1 MEKTDKKTT
10 RHEIYTTLFNRIIQN
25 EYPEDTWLR
34 EDLLAQEFKV
44 SRSPVRSVLQN
55 LEQDHL
61 IEILPKRGARI
72 FPFTADDL
80 EDIYELRRELE
91 SLALQRAAN
100 TLSIQKLLEMKA
112 LILGLKENRDFH
124 EHARID
130 GFFHSYLIQASGR
143 RRLIRMLDQLYRLTQ
158 TFRELS
164 LKQQVSKDITIHEHI
179 ELIDALCIREM
190 DKATE
195 LLTRHIENSKIRVL
209 TLVIQGEYG
218 SGVPARTLNS
228 FNALCGARF
237 PDL

>member
-1 MEKTDKKTT
+1 MEKKSNKTT

-34 EDLLAQEFKV
+34 EDLLAREFNV

-91 SLALQRAAN
+91 SLALRRAAN
-100 TLSIQKLLEMKA
+100 SLSIQKLLEMKA
-112 LILGLKENRDFH
+112 LILGLKENMSFQ
-124 EHARID
+124 EHARVD
-130 GFFHSYLIQASGR
+130 GYFHSYLIQSSGR

-164 LKQQVSKDITIHEHI
+164 LKQQFSKDVTIQEHI
-179 ELIDALCIREM
+179 ELIDALCIRDIE
-190 DKATE
+190 KASE

-209 TLVIQGEYG
+209 TLVIQGNMVQESQVG
-218 SGVPARTLNS
+218 R
-228 FNALCGARF
+228 
-237 PDL
+237 

>member
-1 MEKTDKKTT
+1 MEKNNTKTT

-25 EYPEDTWLR
+25 EYPVDTWLR
-34 EDLLAQEFKV
+34 EDLLAREFNV

-91 SLALQRAAN
+91 SLALRRAAN
-100 TLSIQKLLEMKA
+100 SLSIQKLLEMKA
-112 LILGLKENRDFH
+112 LILGLKDNVNFR
-124 EHARID
+124 EHARVD
-130 GFFHSYLIQASGR
+130 GYLHSYLIQSSGR

-164 LKQQVSKDITIHEHI
+164 LEQQFSKDITIQEHI
-179 ELIDALCIREM
+179 ELIDALCIRDI
-190 DKATE
+190 DKASE
-195 LLTRHIENSKIRVL
+195 LLARHIENSKIRVL
-209 TLVIQGEYG
+209 TLVIQGRMAEE
-218 SGVPARTLNS
+218 SSIRE
-228 FNALCGARF
+228 
-237 PDL
+237 